1 MRRTMSILLLLVT
14 VAACGGG
21 GSDIASPCDLAD
33 AALVQSF
40 FGGTVT
46 DGVEGVARNCEF
58 TIEGG
63 LVEDVNVYYFG
74 SDDGWDGTRSGFENN
89 VGGTTDVPGIG
100 DEAFYPN
107 DNGPTSL
114 VARAGGQIFEVAG
127 GLSIFDTNEPSE
139 DLIQAVADL
148 AGAIADDLNN

>member
-1 MRRTMSILLLLVT
+1 MSILLLLLVT

-127 GLSIFDTNEPSE
+127 GLSIFDTSEPSE